1 MPVRFWP
8 GALKIMA
15 IRNNILI
22 SAALVFREGRV
33 RRSYLVV
40 KQGEEDRWEFPK
52 VTVRRGE
59 SSVRAVIRM
68 IGEAGGIS
76 ARVLEEVGR
85 VNSLVVINGKSVP
98 QRLYY
103 YLMIQKSAGE
113 IIGFGKFE
121 WLDFK
126 KAFKKLSLKREK
138 EALKEA
144 ERMIKQWEREGKKK
158 KP

>member
-1 MPVRFWP
+1 
-8 GALKIMA
+8 MA
-15 IRNNILI
+15 VRNNILI
-22 SAALVFREGRV
+22 GAALVYRENRG
-33 RRSYLVV
+33 RRSYLIV
-40 KQGEEDRWEFPK
+40 KQGNEDKWEFPK

-68 IGEAGGIS
+68 VGEAGGIS

-85 VNSLVVINGKSVP
+85 VNSLAVVNGKPLP

-103 YLMIQKSAGE
+103 YLMVQKAAGE

-126 KAFKKLSLKREK
+126 KAYKKLTLKKEK

-158 KP
+158 VF